1 MAAGGIQGNQ
11 MKEARVFGH
20 HAKEIVESATQI
32 TGTTERG
39 CCLYVGGAG
48 DVKVTMESGVDVTFK
63 GVNAGTFLPILITH
77 VLDESR
83 GSGSMFLIAI
93 F

>member
-20 HAKEIVESATQI
+20 HAIEIVESATQI

-39 CCLYVGGAG
+39 CCLYVGEAG
-48 DVKVTMESGVDVTFK
+48 VVTVTMESGASVQFR

-77 VLDESR
+77 VTNE
-83 GSGSMFLIAI
+83 GTSGDMKLVAI